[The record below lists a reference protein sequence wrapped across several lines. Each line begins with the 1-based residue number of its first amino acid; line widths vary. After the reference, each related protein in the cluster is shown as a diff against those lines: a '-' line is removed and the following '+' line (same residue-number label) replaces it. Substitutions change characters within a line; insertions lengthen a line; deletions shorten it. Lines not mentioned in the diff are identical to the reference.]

1 MSRGQRIRGLLT
13 GQLSVLK
20 TILAVFIYQENN
32 FVDRL
37 NSSVQLRNA
46 RGCDYPVWFCFAA
59 IFSTGSCGKPQ
70 NNYVIML

>member
-37 NSSVQLRNA
+37 NSSIQLWNA
-46 RGCDYPVWFCFAA
+46 RGCDYPVWFCFSA
-59 IFSTGSCGKPQ
+59 IFSTGLCGKPQ